1 MVERVAL
8 RSARKEP
15 LSSLAVQVLRQEAAA
30 ISRAAE
36 RLTGEVLE
44 ASLELLLACRSKVV
58 LLGTGK
64 SGIAATKI
72 ASTLTSTGTAAIFLH
87 PVDALH
93 GDIGVVS
100 ADDLAI
106 VVSNSGESEE
116 LMAAL
121 TQLRRRGTPV
131 IAILGNPDSSIA
143 RRSDVVLDASVDE
156 EAGPLGLAPTAST
169 TVAIAV
175 GDALAAMAMEAKG
188 FTAEDFALN
197 HPAGQLGKR
206 LTLRVADLMHETGE
220 DLSVSERDTLMRVIE
235 ALGRGGLGA
244 VNVLDGERRLLGI
257 VTDGDIRRS
266 VLERSPTGLDA
277 VTAAD
282 VMTSRPTVVAPDA
295 LAYDALRLM
304 EDRPSQISV
313 LPVVGQ
319 DDRCAGLLR
328 LHDLVRAGLR

>member
-1 MVERVAL
+1 M
-8 RSARKEP
+8 
-15 LSSLAVQVLRQEAAA
+15 
-30 ISRAAE
+30 
-36 RLTGEVLE
+36 
-44 ASLELLLACRSKVV
+44 
-58 LLGTGK
+58 
-64 SGIAATKI
+64 
-72 ASTLTSTGTAAIFLH
+72 FLH

-131 IAILGNPDSSIA
+131 IAILGNVHSSIA

-197 HPAGQLGKR
+197 PPAGQLGKR
-206 LTLRVADLMHETGE
+206 LTLVDEGE
-220 DLSVSERDTLMRVIE
+220 DGGDRLAAHLADGAVRVGDL
-235 ALGRGGLGA
+235 LGRTE
-244 VNVLDGERRLLGI
+244 V
-257 VTDGDIRRS
+257 
-266 VLERSPTGLDA
+266 
-277 VTAAD
+277 
-282 VMTSRPTVVAPDA
+282 
-295 LAYDALRLM
+295 
-304 EDRPSQISV
+304 
-313 LPVVGQ
+313 
-319 DDRCAGLLR
+319 
-328 LHDLVRAGLR
+328 